1 MIPGHWLGL
10 VLCVPFSA
18 LTLMVGWQKGHT
30 SWEIPCSINPLRSS
44 SGTGGEGGPEGEL
57 PYQVHLEKRPLNGC
71 CCCCGG
77 VRGCG
82 RDGGSS
88 GSGSGSGSDGGNVT
102 HVSVINNS

>member
-1 MIPGHWLGL
+1 MPGHWLGL

-18 LTLMVGWQKGHT
+18 LTLMVGWQKRHT

-71 CCCCGG
+71 CEVVVVVVGG
-77 VRGCG
+77 G
-82 RDGGSS
+82 S
-88 GSGSGSGSDGGNVT
+88 GSGSGSGSGNIT
-102 HVSVINNS
+102 HVSIINNT